1 METAKN
7 EQSATLANL
16 RIHYYSFLLAYVL
29 DESRCDI
36 TKNLIALA
44 WTPLDSI
51 TDQSVERRVVSVA
64 EGNSQWNWQA
74 VNFSSNAR
82 EFASIVHIA
91 DTQLLRFKDN
101 KVAGFEGLRKR
112 YAEVIGMAAAY
123 FDENKSEKP
132 WPTTRAILT
141 AKDTKDRG
149 DQKKDES
156 NGLEWL
162 ERLWSPE
169 REPMCVRIQWGSHV
183 LTIVPEKDS
192 KELSF
197 VATPDGISPSPTGGG
212 K

>member
-7 EQSATLANL
+7 QQSATLANL
-16 RIHYYSFLLAYVL
+16 YAYSLLLVPVGSS
-29 DESRCDI
+29 ERVRRCDI

-91 DTQLLRFKDN
+91 ETQLLRFKDN

-149 DQKKDES
+149 DQE
-156 NGLEWL
+156 E
-162 ERLWSPE
+162 ER
-169 REPMCVRIQWGSHV
+169 
-183 LTIVPEKDS
+183 
-192 KELSF
+192 
-197 VATPDGISPSPTGGG
+197 
-212 K
+212 